1 LQPLILISLFKLLNM
16 KQGEVLKHVSS
27 NRIDELERVMVDNFT
42 LINCPLKEYFSDGV
56 YVREVTL
63 PKGAL
68 VTSKIHKTQHHFF
81 IMKGKVVIWIDGVEK
96 IIKAPFIGITEP
108 GTRRVVYALE
118 KSIWATSHANPD
130 NENSEQI
137 EERII
142 EKHDNPLLS
151 LEIKERV
158 INLLNE
164 KL

>member
-1 LQPLILISLFKLLNM
+1 MKNDISKS
-16 KQGEVLKHVSS
+16 VISHS
-27 NRIDELERVMVDNFT
+27 IDELEAVMVDNF
-42 LINCPLKEYFSDGV
+42 PLMSFPVKEHFTDGI
-56 YVREVTL
+56 YTREVFL
-63 PKGAL
+63 PKDSF
-68 VTSKIHKTQHHFF
+68 VTSKIHKTRHQFF
-81 IMKGKVVIWIDGVEK
+81 IMQGKCVIWVDGKEQIVE
-96 IIKAPFIGITEP
+96 APYIGITEA
-108 GTRRVVYALE
+108 GTRRVVYVLE
-118 KSIWATSHANPD
+118 DMVWATTHANPN